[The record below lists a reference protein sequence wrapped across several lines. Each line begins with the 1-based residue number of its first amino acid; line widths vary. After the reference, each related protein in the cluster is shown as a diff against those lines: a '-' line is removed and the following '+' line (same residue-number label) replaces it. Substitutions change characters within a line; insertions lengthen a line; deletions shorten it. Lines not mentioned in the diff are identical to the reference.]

1 MSAEFAAK
9 VFALVDGTDA
19 AGFSRLF
26 APQGRMRFGNGEP
39 MTGPEEIAAGVAG
52 FFATIKGLRHTVVR
66 EWYAGADTIIEE
78 TVDYH
83 RLSGDTVTVP
93 AVTMFHVDESG
104 LIDDFR
110 VYFDLAPLFA

>member
-1 MSAEFAAK
+1 MPTEFAAK

-26 APQGRMRFGNGEP
+26 SPKGSMRFGNNEP
-39 MTGPEEIAAGVAG
+39 MTGPEEIAAGVGG
-52 FFATIKGLRHTVVR
+52 FFGTIKGLRHRVVR
-66 EWYAGADTIIEE
+66 EWYAGPDAIIEE
-78 TVDYH
+78 LVDYY
-83 RLSGDTVTVP
+83 RLAGDTVTVP
-93 AVTMFHVDESG
+93 AVTMWHVDESG

>member
-1 MSAEFAAK
+1 
-9 VFALVDGTDA
+9 
-19 AGFSRLF
+19 
-26 APQGRMRFGNGEP
+26 MRFGNGEP
-39 MTGPEEIAAGVAG
+39 MTGPEEIEAGVAG

-66 EWYAGADTIIEE
+66 EWYAGDDTIIEE

-93 AVTMFHVDESG
+93 AVTMFHVDETG